1 MEAEIVPFGRYLPNM
16 DDPRTSRNAKIIH
29 QAIFHDHE
37 YDRVAN
43 AIADKVKDLI
53 LTKGFEL
60 ELKGTKT
67 FDVVKDVLNLGPI
80 HWIAEEIVWS
90 LM

>member
-1 MEAEIVPFGRYLPNM
+1 M

-37 YDRVAN
+37 YDRVAAN
-43 AIADKVKDLI
+43 IADKIKGLI
-53 LTKGFEL
+53 FTKSFEL
-60 ELKGTKT
+60 QAKGTKT

-80 HWIAEEIVWS
+80 HWIAEEIV
-90 LM
+90 